1 MFRIF
6 GLSLWAALQ
15 SQCSWRKHRARFKA
29 WSQCS
34 WRKHWARFKAW
45 WKHPSN
51 WEREQNHWDWY
62 LVNFFFFIVFYS
74 CLVES
79 IFFSSLF
86 FPHLCFFSVEVK
98 GKRSTIMRIL
108 YRENYAKTK
117 NTRDICFFF
126 FGCISFVNHFLC
138 NVILII
144 SETLF
149 FFFFNYSPFLSL
161 PFIVSITQS
170 KLTLSF

>member
-6 GLSLWAALQ
+6 GLALWAALQ

-149 FFFFNYSPFLSL
+149 FFFSIIYLFYRFLSL
-161 PFIVSITQS
+161 S
-170 KLTLSF
+170 L